1 MNIMNRNQSKILLK
15 IIFEEI
21 EKYLLEQ
28 APPAPPA
35 DPANPSA
42 TPPADPAN
50 PSATS
55 KSDESDEND
64 PKKMIDSLSKLSDED
79 IRKTLLAKLQNG
91 GQKKE
96 IEDILRYIE
105 ENKTGQDPEKS
116 VPKNI
121 VKVVDQLK
129 KDFAVKTPAPE
140 ENKTNQQPPPA
151 TTAPAPVAES
161 HTQKLIKEYLFYKRL
176 YLRSK

>member
-91 GQKKE
+91 GQ
-96 IEDILRYIE
+96 IGRAH
-105 ENKTGQDPEKS
+105 
-116 VPKNI
+116 V
-121 VKVVDQLK
+121 
-129 KDFAVKTPAPE
+129 
-140 ENKTNQQPPPA
+140 
-151 TTAPAPVAES
+151 
-161 HTQKLIKEYLFYKRL
+161 
-176 YLRSK
+176 